1 VLWIALR
8 AWSEAGPVDA
18 GSVQALACHALRC
31 TPRVSLAPAA
41 VLMEVSTSLRL
52 FGGLAPLL
60 AQLRQQVLAAG
71 MVEAVALQAAPGQT
85 ALQALARLQLG
96 LPWRESARVAV
107 GQLPLACLSAAGPH
121 LPVLERLGCR
131 QWQDLRALPRD
142 GVARRFGQGLLD
154 ALDMAYG
161 DRPENHTWLQL
172 PEVFE
177 DRLQW
182 PSGVEHA
189 QALLFAARRLLQRL
203 QAWLLARSQG
213 VLALQLQ
220 WQIDARR
227 GSTAPVVLLLRLS
240 EPTQDMAHV
249 LRLLAERLAGLRLS
263 APVQALVLRTV
274 ETVPVR
280 LESQS
285 LLPDEQR
292 RGESL
297 VQLLERLGER
307 LGSAQVQRW
316 QPCDRHVPE
325 CMQQWLPAL
334 AVQSEA
340 TGLGGLAP
348 HRREGAAYMDASRL
362 TSGFARFL

>member
-1 VLWIALR
+1 
-8 AWSEAGPVDA
+8 
-18 GSVQALACHALRC
+18 
-31 TPRVSLAPAA
+31 
-41 VLMEVSTSLRL
+41 
-52 FGGLAPLL
+52 
-60 AQLRQQVLAAG
+60 
-71 MVEAVALQAAPGQT
+71 
-85 ALQALARLQLG
+85 
-96 LPWRESARVAV
+96 
-107 GQLPLACLSAAGPH
+107 
-121 LPVLERLGCR
+121 
-131 QWQDLRALPRD
+131 
-142 GVARRFGQGLLD
+142 
-154 ALDMAYG
+154 
-161 DRPENHTWLQL
+161 
-172 PEVFE
+172 
-177 DRLQW
+177 
-182 PSGVEHA
+182 
-189 QALLFAARRLLQRL
+189 
-203 QAWLLARSQG
+203 

-227 GSTAPVVLLLRLS
+227 GSTAPAVLLLRLS

-334 AVQSEA
+334 AVGSAPTPSLPQRGREKETQPSEGGWGEGDLLP
-340 TGLGGLAP
+340 TWLLPQPQPLRLQGDRPCHLGPLTLLVGPQRLESSAWM
-348 HRREGAAYMDASRL
+348 AL
-362 TSGFARFL
+362 TSGQAGQPQPAEASVMRDYFIARSAQAGLLWIYRERRADATQSWFLHGIFA